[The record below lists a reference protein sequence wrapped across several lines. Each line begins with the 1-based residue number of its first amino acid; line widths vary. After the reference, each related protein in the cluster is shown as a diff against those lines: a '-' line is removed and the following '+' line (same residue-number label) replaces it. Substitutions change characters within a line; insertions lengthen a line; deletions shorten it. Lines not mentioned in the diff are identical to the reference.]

1 MSEQNM
7 NEQAAVNEELK
18 CIIEQSVDE
27 SVERAFRNYGKKE
40 VFSGF
45 GLGKS
50 LRILLTGLCIII
62 IGLCITLGI
71 TIRDSFIQRR
81 NASEKVQPV
90 ENHELIL
97 ENNKIFG
104 FTAAD
109 FEEVILGEATRQ
121 KLLIVEEQEVYVN
134 TTITDTGL
142 FDWGVFNKEQALT
155 IHGMG
160 KYTIDL
166 TQITSKDIQ
175 LNEKTYELT
184 IQIPHAVLHN
194 TNFDPEK
201 TEISDTKKGWL
212 AFGDIKLNQEQQA
225 YCKISITGV

>member
-1 MSEQNM
+1 M
-7 NEQAAVNEELK
+7 
-18 CIIEQSVDE
+18 
-27 SVERAFRNYGKKE
+27 
-40 VFSGF
+40 
-45 GLGKS
+45 
-50 LRILLTGLCIII
+50 
-62 IGLCITLGI
+62 
-71 TIRDSFIQRR
+71 
-81 NASEKVQPV
+81 
-90 ENHELIL
+90 
-97 ENNKIFG
+97 
-104 FTAAD
+104 
-109 FEEVILGEATRQ
+109 
-121 KLLIVEEQEVYVN
+121 
-134 TTITDTGL
+134 

-160 KYTIDL
+160 QYTIDL

>member
-1 MSEQNM
+1 M
-7 NEQAAVNEELK
+7 
-18 CIIEQSVDE
+18 
-27 SVERAFRNYGKKE
+27 
-40 VFSGF
+40 
-45 GLGKS
+45 
-50 LRILLTGLCIII
+50 RILLTGLCIII

-160 KYTIDL
+160 QYTIDL

-212 AFGDIKLNQEQQA
+212 AFGDIKLNQEQQKQFETEAEDRLKEKLNEKERFEEADRFAVISA
-225 YCKISITGV
+225 YETYQPIVESVSPAYKVVIAFQE